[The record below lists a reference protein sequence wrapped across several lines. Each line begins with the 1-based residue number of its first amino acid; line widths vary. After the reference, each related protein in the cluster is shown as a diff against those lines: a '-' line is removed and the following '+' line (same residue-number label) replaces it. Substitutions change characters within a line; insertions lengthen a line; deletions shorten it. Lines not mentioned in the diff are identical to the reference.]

1 MSELSTLPT
10 YEMNNFSRW
19 VVKETLAYFENPD
32 VQVRFEKWKRERD
45 AQTNSQE
52 GGNEVWKNHITENYG
67 GCPMLFQ
74 YLH

>member
-32 VQVRFEKWKRERD
+32 VQARFEKWKRERD

-52 GGNEVWKNHITENYG
+52 GGVA
-67 GCPMLFQ
+67 L
-74 YLH
+74 